1 MVIRSYEPSY
11 RGGAETE
18 QPNLFTPNN
27 DGNFFIPG
35 LIDGRQ
41 RNNFHF
47 AFGERLTLM
56 DIGGYP
62 SQWRTDFFLG
72 HPAEA
77 DRRVWSWPARPN
89 NRWWCAEVIGRAQ

>member
-1 MVIRSYEPSY
+1 MADTAAAAVLIIRAALVRIRRMVIRSYDPSY

-41 RNNFHF
+41 RNKF
-47 AFGERLTLM
+47 TLRSAK
-56 DIGGYP
+56 G
-62 SQWRTDFFLG
+62 
-72 HPAEA
+72 
-77 DRRVWSWPARPN
+77 
-89 NRWWCAEVIGRAQ
+89 